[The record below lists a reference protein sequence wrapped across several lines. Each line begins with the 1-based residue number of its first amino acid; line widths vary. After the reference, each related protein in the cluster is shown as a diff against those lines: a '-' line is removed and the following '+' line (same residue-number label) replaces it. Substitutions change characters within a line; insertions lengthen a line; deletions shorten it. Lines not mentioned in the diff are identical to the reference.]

1 MTGADHLIQ
10 TALGAGVEVCFANPG
25 TTEMPLV
32 AALDR
37 TPGMRAV
44 LGLFEGV
51 CTGAADGYARMA
63 GRPALALLHLGPGL
77 ANGLANLHNARRAA
91 TPVLVVVG
99 DHATWHLAA
108 DPPLAS
114 DIVSLA
120 NPVSGWVRSVRRAAD
135 VAADTAAALEAACA
149 PPGQVATL
157 IVPADCQWEEAA
169 GAPVPVRASGPAT
182 VSADRVEA
190 AARALT
196 AGGAA
201 LLVGGAAL
209 GTRGLRAAARVRAAC
224 GARVL
229 HDTFVTRLERGAEL
243 PDLERVPYFPEQAT
257 AALAD
262 LRALV
267 LCGAREPVAFFGY
280 PGMQGDPGGRGGL
293 APDAC
298 ERIALAAPEED
309 AVAALEAL
317 ADALGAPAA
326 APREP
331 QRARPALPSGALD
344 GAKLGQVLAALQP
357 EGAIVVDEG
366 LTSSAPWFAASA
378 AAPEHTVLALTGGAI
393 GQGLP
398 CAAGA
403 AVACPQRKV
412 IALQADGSGLY
423 TLQALWTM
431 AREALDV
438 VVVVCANRSYRILQ
452 IELARAGIAEPG
464 PSARALTDL
473 GHPELDWTAL
483 ARGHGVPAARVAD
496 ADAFA
501 KELARALADPGPHL
515 IEALL

>member
-1 MTGADHLIQ
+1 MTGADSLIQ
-10 TALGAGVEVCFANPG
+10 TALAAGVEVCFANPG

-37 TPGMRAV
+37 APRMRAV

-91 TPVLVVVG
+91 VPVLVVVG
-99 DHATWHLAA
+99 DHASWHLAA
-108 DPPLAS
+108 DPPLAA

-120 NPVSGWVRSVRRAAD
+120 NPVSGWVRPVRRAAD

-149 PPGQVATL
+149 PPGRVATL
-157 IVPADCQWEEAA
+157 IVPADCQWEPAP
-169 GAPVPVRASGPAT
+169 GAPVAVR
-182 VSADRVEA
+182 VSAPAAVSGDRIDA
-190 AARALT
+190 AARALRALG
-196 AGGAA
+196 AGGA

-209 GTRGLRAAARVRAAC
+209 GVRGLRAAARVRAAC

-229 HDTFVTRLERGAEL
+229 HDTFVTRLERGAGL
-243 PDLERVPYFPEQAT
+243 PDLERVPYFPEQAV
-257 AALAD
+257 AALVG

-280 PGMQGDPGGRGGL
+280 PGGRSVL
-293 APDAC
+293 APDSC

-309 AVAALEAL
+309 AVGALEAL

-326 APREP
+326 PPAESP
-331 QRARPALPSGALD
+331 RARPALPSGALD
-344 GAKLGQVLAALQP
+344 GAKLGQILAALQP

-366 LTSSAPWFAASA
+366 LTSSAPWFTASA

-403 AVACPQRKV
+403 ALACPGRKV
-412 IALQADGSGLY
+412 IALQADGSGMY

-431 AREALDV
+431 AREGLDV

-464 PSARALTDL
+464 PAARALADL
-473 GHPELDWTAL
+473 SHPELDWTAL
-483 ARGHGVPAARVAD
+483 ARGLGVPATRAAD

-501 KELARALADPGPHL
+501 KELARALADPGPTL